1 MVRSTY
7 SSFSTLTSSA
17 VDQSQQHQELL
28 GKILLN
34 VENRTRGCWVRCA
47 NATSVPRLL
56 TNLDR
61 PNEII
66 NVGLLRKVFRID
78 DRMLHRITGS
88 ESNESAT
95 FRMKDDR
102 KDGDAVTA
110 VVTLEKFVPNLEKSV
125 AWKRR

>member
-1 MVRSTY
+1 MFRSMY
-7 SSFSTLTSSA
+7 SSFNTLTSSA

-28 GKILLN
+28 GKILFKA
-34 VENRTRGCWVRCA
+34 ENRTRGCRVRSA

-56 TNLDR
+56 TNLDG

-66 NVGLLRKVFRID
+66 NVGLLRKVSRID

-110 VVTLEKFVPNLEKSV
+110 VVTLQEFVPNLEKASR
-125 AWKRR
+125 KHR